1 MKATLKGK
9 IISVQ
14 NTEGDSILTFKST
27 GKVDRTGFGPGS
39 SDARKTS
46 LDGTVELKAILAK
59 EMKIGAVLTI
69 TISDEDEDERVD

>member
-27 GKVDRTGFGPGS
+27 GKVDKEVLPEKERDPKPP
-39 SDARKTS
+39 A
-46 LDGTVELKAILAK
+46 DGALA
-59 EMKIGAVLTI
+59 GRA
-69 TISDEDEDERVD
+69 